1 MIVSAC
7 VSFLWSRRV
16 SRSNSAMRV
25 SRTSFGGAFGP
36 RFTDPVPAN
45 APAAPC
51 RRQVLRLDEYNPS
64 RRNKAPT
71 SPTFLHLSASLTIRR
86 LYSPLNRRRV
96 AFSAT
101 SGSGPSPV
109 RPAAPR
115 ATPVALRAPSVPR
128 DAVCRG
134 GPRALAHDRQAG
146 ALDDEMDGVRGRDA
160 TEHDSEL
167 LTPPRACGVVRR
179 VQIGAH
185 QGQDRPHEPVRLEFP
200 ILSLNAG
207 RRQRCVP
214 PIVCPTLSR
223 VWKLSCSPCS
233 TWPSRPQSSVGP
245 AACEP

>member
-1 MIVSAC
+1 MQQIKYFLALDVAQGPMRCRGIPSSVATFFWMPMIVSAC

-128 DAVCRG
+128 DA
-134 GPRALAHDRQAG
+134 
-146 ALDDEMDGVRGRDA
+146 
-160 TEHDSEL
+160 S
-167 LTPPRACGVVRR
+167 
-179 VQIGAH
+179 
-185 QGQDRPHEPVRLEFP
+185 FSS
-200 ILSLNAG
+200 SLITNTG
-207 RRQRCVP
+207 YR
-214 PIVCPTLSR
+214 
-223 VWKLSCSPCS
+223 
-233 TWPSRPQSSVGP
+233 PSRP
-245 AACEP
+245 AH

>member
-1 MIVSAC
+1 MHAVSVPPLAGAAGGDTATNERLRMLGMTRRFPHPLRMSLPLPSVVLVVVHALQRDPQQRGNFFWMPMIVSAC

-115 ATPVALRAPSVPR
+115 ATPVALRAPSVAR
-128 DAVCRG
+128 DA
-134 GPRALAHDRQAG
+134 
-146 ALDDEMDGVRGRDA
+146 
-160 TEHDSEL
+160 S
-167 LTPPRACGVVRR
+167 
-179 VQIGAH
+179 
-185 QGQDRPHEPVRLEFP
+185 FSS
-200 ILSLNAG
+200 SLITHTG
-207 RRQRCVP
+207 YR
-214 PIVCPTLSR
+214 
-223 VWKLSCSPCS
+223 
-233 TWPSRPQSSVGP
+233 PSRP
-245 AACEP
+245 AH